1 MWNDVAR
8 SCTWRNCLP
17 REASGPELLGLQ
29 LEEAERV
36 VEPDDLDVL
45 RVLFGREDASGAL
58 LSEILDA
65 WSQVF
70 ADRVERRLELLQGLL
85 FHEFLLRPR
94 RSG

>member
-65 WSQVF
+65 WSQVL
-70 ADRVERRLELLQGLL
+70 AEATATWLSLGNALTPSSV
-85 FHEFLLRPR
+85 
-94 RSG
+94 RS